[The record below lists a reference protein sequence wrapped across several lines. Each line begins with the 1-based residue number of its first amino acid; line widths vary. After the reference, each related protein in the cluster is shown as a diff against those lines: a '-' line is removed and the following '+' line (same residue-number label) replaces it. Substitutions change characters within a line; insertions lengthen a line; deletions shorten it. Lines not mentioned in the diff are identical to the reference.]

1 MRNHCE
7 AQPGRHTE
15 CYVRYGIDQRLA
27 RVCSRV
33 RVASVVLVFVGISAP
48 CLAAPISRSE
58 FDGLVARCAPHV
70 SPEVLRAVAA
80 KESHFE
86 PLALH
91 NNTLKITRVAADV
104 KAGKALAER
113 WIAAGNSVD
122 IGLMQINSPNL
133 VPLGLSLE
141 QSLEPCGSLAAA
153 STVLQEAYSRGASQ
167 AEQQA
172 ALLIMLSRYNT
183 GRSLNGLVNGYVA
196 EVVAAAAKN
205 EVPKVTAAVEHQPV
219 VLKVES
225 WDVWENAADARLH
238 GANWIVDLQPSAP
251 TASTQKHRITREN
264 PR

>member
-1 MRNHCE
+1 M
-7 AQPGRHTE
+7 
-15 CYVRYGIDQRLA
+15 
-27 RVCSRV
+27 
-33 RVASVVLVFVGISAP
+33 
-48 CLAAPISRSE
+48 
-58 FDGLVARCAPHV
+58 
-70 SPEVLRAVAA
+70 AA

-141 QSLEPCGSLAAA
+141 QALEPCGSLAAA